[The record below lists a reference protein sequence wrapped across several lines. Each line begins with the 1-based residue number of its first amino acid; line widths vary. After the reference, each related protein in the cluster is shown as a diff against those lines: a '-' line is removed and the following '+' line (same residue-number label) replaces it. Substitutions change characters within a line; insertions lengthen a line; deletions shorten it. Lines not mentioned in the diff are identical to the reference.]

1 MASILGAILFGGIAV
16 MTLLVSFGL
25 LLGEFTLGGKYRVL
39 PMKMRVVSGI
49 SFFIQ
54 LLAIIVI
61 LQVGEVFALGLPE
74 NVAKGICYF
83 FAAYLSLNTVM
94 NFFSNS
100 KKEKFVM
107 THLALLAAICYWITA
122 LYH

>member
-39 PMKMRVVSGI
+39 PMKMRIVSGI

-74 NVAKGICYF
+74 NVAKGG
-83 FAAYLSLNTVM
+83 V
-94 NFFSNS
+94 
-100 KKEKFVM
+100 
-107 THLALLAAICYWITA
+107 LLLCCVFILEHCDEF
-122 LYH
+122 LF